1 MNKNLTKLKE
11 FIVPEGSEIQV
22 AAFNILAVCGMTV
35 SAVVALYNLL
45 FGFRLQPFFEC
56 LSGVF
61 ISLALIIYTRKTGNY
76 KRAMVLTVLI
86 IFIGLFTVI
95 YLASGG
101 FYAGVPFF
109 FVFAVVFTAFLLNGV
124 TMAVL
129 VIFELAWYAALSL
142 HTYYNPMSVKMNASK
157 EVFIMDAIVCET
169 IVSISLAVTMY
180 FQIRVYRK
188 NQLKLNEAIL
198 AAEEANKAKSD
209 FLAKMSHDIRTP
221 LNTMMA
227 MNEMIV
233 TNTSSAKIREWVND
247 SNVSGK
253 ILLSLI
259 DDMLDLTKIEVGKMN
274 LLDQPINVRHLFD
287 EIVMMWQP
295 HADKAGL
302 DFDHKIDDSV
312 PGYLLGDADL
322 IRKIINNLLSN
333 AIKYTKK
340 GKVSLNVGWKGDLI
354 IEVGDTG
361 VGIAPEFVEKIFK
374 PFERGVQ
381 EIYKETSG
389 SGLGLAIVKELVDAM
404 EGSVKCES
412 VIDEGTVFTVN
423 LPLKVYYDKEEII
436 EKEAKE
442 AETSGKKRLKDQFIA
457 PDARILVVD
466 DNQFNRKVIRL
477 FLEPSLIHIDDVES
491 GFEAIE
497 MIDIREYDL
506 ILMDLRMPN
515 MDGAETLE
523 KIKAEYPDFK
533 TPVIVLTAD
542 IMDGVKERLLS
553 QGFAEFLPKPVNAG
567 DLLDTIV
574 RFIPDKVV
582 TIKTEQEDGL
592 TLARIESYRK
602 KFMPYGIDLNYA
614 MENNAGNAEEFM
626 TRVKLFDE
634 YADDNITRL
643 NRSGY
648 DEDYYLQIHAVKSI
662 ARGIGAHLL
671 AQMTESVEIRHD
683 DDFSKEINPIILDEY
698 ARVREGLRRLTE
710 AVEKGHE

>member
-1 MNKNLTKLKE
+1 MNKKLAKLKD

-22 AAFNILAVCGMTV
+22 AAFNILAVCGMIV
-35 SAVVALYNLL
+35 SASIALYNLL
-45 FGFRLQPFFEC
+45 FGFRLQPFFGC
-56 LSGVF
+56 LLGVF
-61 ISLALIIYTRKTGNY
+61 ISLALILYTRKTGNY

-109 FVFAVVFTAFLLNGV
+109 FVFAVVFTAFLLDGI
-124 TMAVL
+124 TMAVMIILEL
-129 VIFELAWYAALSL
+129 VWYAALSL
-142 HTYYNPMSVKMNASK
+142 YTYYHPLTVQMNANK
-157 EVFIMDAIVCET
+157 EVFIMDAVVCES

-188 NQLKLNEAIL
+188 NQQKLNEAIL
-198 AAEEANKAKSD
+198 SAKEANKAKSD

-253 ILLSLI
+253 ILISLI
-259 DDMLDLTKIEVGKMN
+259 DDMLDLTKIEVGKIN
-274 LLDQPINVRHLFD
+274 LLDQPFNMKHLFD
-287 EIVMMWQP
+287 ETVMMWKPQ
-295 HADKAGL
+295 ADKAGL
-302 DFDHKIDDSV
+302 DFDHILDENV
-312 PGYLLGDADL
+312 PDHLLGDADV

-340 GKVSLNVGWKGDLI
+340 GKVSLTMGWDGKLI
-354 IEVGDTG
+354 VSVRDTG

-404 EGSVKCES
+404 DGSVKCES
-412 VIDEGTVFTVN
+412 TLNEGTVFIVS
-423 LPLKVYYDKEEII
+423 LPLKEYYDKEDILTE
-436 EKEAKE
+436 EDEDA
-442 AETSGKKRLKDQFIA
+442 AGSKRLKDQFIA

-477 FLEPSLIHIDDVES
+477 FLEPALIHIDDVES

-523 KIKAEYPDFK
+523 KINEEYPDFN

-553 QGFAEFLPKPVNAG
+553 QGFAAFLPKPVNAG

-634 YADDNITRL
+634 YADENIIKLRE
-643 NRSGY
+643 SEYG
-648 DEDYYLQIHAVKSI
+648 EDYYLQIHAVKSI

-698 ARVREGLRRLTE
+698 ARVKEGLKRLTE